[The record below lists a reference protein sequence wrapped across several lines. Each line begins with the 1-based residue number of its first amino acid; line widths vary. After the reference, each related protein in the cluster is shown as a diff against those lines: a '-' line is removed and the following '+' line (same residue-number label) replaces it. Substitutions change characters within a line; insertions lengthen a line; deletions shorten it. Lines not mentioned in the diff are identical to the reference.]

1 MSEKKIEFK
10 DNNFD
15 IKIKEEEFH
24 KSNGIDSHYLKLL
37 FEGRD
42 INIKIINMLRRACT
56 NNVPIYAYPIEL
68 INIIENTSIAF
79 NNDMMKLDLSLLPIF
94 DVDPELYELDEE
106 YWYNVNYADSERK
119 KHHNEKNIEFY
130 LAYHNNSSDIVR
142 VTTNDA
148 QVYIDG
154 KQVEMYNK
162 KYPILLIE
170 LKANQTFKCHMKG
183 VLGIGER
190 RDDGALW
197 KSCKRAFY
205 QENKE
210 NKTCEFTVFGNEQF
224 SEYEL
229 LLRACQFL
237 IYKLYK
243 IKKMISDKAKKGEI
257 VAEKTIKFI
266 LENEDHTIGEPINYE
281 LQDHPDIV
289 FSGFAKADHL
299 IKTGIITAS
308 CVNTK
313 ESPIKPLL
321 ESIDFLSDKIHK
333 IGFLIEK
340 LASKGKKV
348 NKEDKEDK
356 EEKEEKVE
364 KVEKVEKKKKK

>member
-10 DNNFD
+10 DNNLD
-15 IKIKEEEFH
+15 IKIKEEESY

-37 FEGRD
+37 FEGND
-42 INIKIINMLRRACT
+42 LNIKIINMLRRACT
-56 NNVPIYAYPIEL
+56 NHVPVYAYPVEL

-94 DVDPELYELDEE
+94 NVDPELYELDEE
-106 YWYNVNYADSERK
+106 YWYNVNYADTERK

-148 QVYIDG
+148 QVTVDG
-154 KQVEMYNK
+154 KQVEMYNT

-183 VLGIGER
+183 VLGIAER

-205 QENKE
+205 TEDKE
-210 NKTCEFTVFGNEQF
+210 KKTYEFTVFGNEQF

-229 LLRACQFL
+229 LIRACQFL

-257 VAEKTIKFI
+257 APERTIKFV

-281 LQDHPDIV
+281 LQDHNDIV

-299 IKTGIITAS
+299 IKTGVITAS
-308 CVNTK
+308 CSNTK
-313 ESPIKPLL
+313 ESPIKPFL
-321 ESIDFLSDKIHK
+321 ESIDILSDKVHK
-333 IGFLIEK
+333 IGFLLEK
-340 LASKGKKV
+340 LV
-348 NKEDKEDK
+348 NKSDKKQDKVEKVAK

-364 KVEKVEKKKKK
+364 KKKKK